1 MLLPWPVISTLD
13 GLTSRWM
20 SPSACAAS
28 SAEATWALIQAAAA
42 GGIGPSRSSRVAR
55 SMPST
60 SRMSM
65 NSRPSIW
72 P

>member
-1 MLLPWPVISTLD
+1 MLWPWPVISMLD

-20 SPSACAAS
+20 RPSACAAS
-28 SAEATWALIQAAAA
+28 SAEATWAVIQAAAA

-55 SMPST
+55 SIPST

-65 NSRPSIW
+65 NS
-72 P
+72 